1 MSSLPLL
8 DTITGGY
15 NNWLDAIRN
24 NDTTLPGQIKA
35 NLNLLSAGAGAQTI
49 FGHQI
54 KLEVV
59 GFIVDFLVFCLVD
72 VFSNRIVSSGG
83 IS

>member
-49 FGHQI
+49 FG
-54 KLEVV
+54 LLGAYVM
-59 GFIVDFLVFCLVD
+59 
-72 VFSNRIVSSGG
+72 SGG
-83 IS
+83 TAGELAALR